1 MNFLRALERLYF
13 FNPWWVSGK
22 VPEVL
27 ALPYKRDVFN
37 RLLSYLELDR
47 IIILKG
53 PRRTGKTT
61 LLYQLIDH
69 LIKKGTRPA
78 NIVYISF
85 DDIELRIDFDSL
97 IKLIERILKS
107 SLKEW
112 QLVYL
117 FLDEVHFLD
126 NWELEIKRYFD
137 RKIPVKFIISSSA
150 ASLMKKATESLMGRT
165 IEEIILPFTFS
176 EFLDFKT
183 SSFLSN
189 LLREA
194 RQGALP
200 ETLPDLTP
208 LLPHLS
214 DIEIIFSDYR
224 ERSGFPYIFQVEDPI
239 LWKKMLKEDIIDK
252 VIYRDL
258 IQLFDI
264 KKPVTL
270 ERLFLYLS
278 SISSGLLNISNISN
292 SLQLSREYTEKYLEY
307 LKRAYLIFT
316 IRRYARNLEKQIRG
330 NEKVYMVDHGLINAF
345 GSSRDGDILKNIV
358 FKYLYSLRMPLYYW
372 RQRYE
377 VDFVIETEKGAI
389 PIEVKDSD
397 DIAKKD
403 LRGIIE
409 FMRRYDLKRGI
420 VVTRTLF
427 KEERVNGRSVLFIPA
442 IILA

>member
-137 RKIPVKFIISSSA
+137 RKFPVKFIISSSA

-345 GSSRDGDILKNIV
+345 GSSRGGEILENIV